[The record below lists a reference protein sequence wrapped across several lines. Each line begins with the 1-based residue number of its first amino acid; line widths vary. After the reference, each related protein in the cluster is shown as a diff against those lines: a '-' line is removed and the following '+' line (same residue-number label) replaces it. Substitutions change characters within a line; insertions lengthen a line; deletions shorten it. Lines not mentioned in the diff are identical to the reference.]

1 MNSTR
6 ALVLTDVV
14 ESTALAER
22 LGDAGAAALWAAHDR
37 VARDLLPRWRGREI
51 DKTDGMLLMFD
62 SASDAFHY
70 ALAYHHGVAALPVP
84 VKARAGLHVGPVIL
98 RENSPDDV
106 ARGAKPLELDGLAKP
121 IVARVMSIARG
132 GQTLLTRQAVDA
144 LGDAAGP
151 LEPHGH
157 WLVKGVGEP
166 VELFAPVLEEADL
179 AAPEDGEKAYRVY
192 WHDDQWRPVQEVP
205 NNLPQQATTFV
216 GREREV
222 REVKAQLGK
231 SRLLTLLGMG
241 GLGKTRLSLRVA
253 TEQLMNFPDGAWF
266 LDLAPLREAA
276 HVAQEAARVLGIRED
291 PDRPLVQTLV
301 AALKTRRLLLI
312 FDNCEHLVAACAEL
326 ANTVL
331 RAAPQVRILASSRE
345 PLHVPGEFSYPVHPL
360 PVPDRGAALAV
371 LARSTAVRLF
381 VDRAQ
386 QHRPGFEFNA
396 AEAPAVAELVAR
408 LEGIPLALE
417 LAAARVRMLSVAEI
431 NARLKDRYKLLT
443 GGSRVLQARQ
453 QTLRALVDWSYDMLE
468 PDEQRVF
475 SRLAV
480 FAGGFDLEAVEAVC
494 GAEPLEPFDVMDLL
508 GSIVAKSL
516 VIAEDRGGSTRYRM
530 LETIRDYA
538 QEKLRE
544 ASEAEST
551 AVRHCNH
558 FFAMAKTA
566 RDALKGQDQ
575 PLWIRRVDTDLDNF
589 RAALALALTGQP
601 DPFVVVKFAIA
612 MMAFWML
619 RGYATE
625 GRGIVQ
631 AALALPAIQA
641 SDQAHAHALYVD
653 ACLAS
658 AQHDHE
664 GALRQ
669 LATCL
674 ELRRRLGKPLEVAA
688 TLSTMS
694 VAQLQSGHADTAAAC
709 EQEALALFRA
719 NGNPLGEAIGLLH
732 LGEVGVFL
740 GDHEAARASLLESL
754 RIAQHIK
761 NREVEGEAELKLGE
775 CAFDSGDMA
784 QAALHFSR
792 SLAVCTEAGDRRG
805 EALASWWLGR
815 VALESGELPDA
826 AAQLGPALKTFHD
839 FEMREALAEC
849 LEDHAVLEL
858 QGGDS
863 EAAVCLASA
872 AQAYRAR
879 FRLLRSPFRAAQ
891 WNARRELLLAA
902 LPDMERAAAWEAGQR
917 LDVGE
922 MLALAAATSPA

>member
-1 MNSTR
+1 M
-6 ALVLTDVV
+6 
-14 ESTALAER
+14 
-22 LGDAGAAALWAAHDR
+22 
-37 VARDLLPRWRGREI
+37 
-51 DKTDGMLLMFD
+51 
-62 SASDAFHY
+62 
-70 ALAYHHGVAALPVP
+70 
-84 VKARAGLHVGPVIL
+84 
-98 RENSPDDV
+98 
-106 ARGAKPLELDGLAKP
+106 
-121 IVARVMSIARG
+121 
-132 GQTLLTRQAVDA
+132 
-144 LGDAAGP
+144 
-151 LEPHGH
+151 
-157 WLVKGVGEP
+157 
-166 VELFAPVLEEADL
+166 
-179 AAPEDGEKAYRVY
+179 
-192 WHDDQWRPVQEVP
+192 
-205 NNLPQQATTFV
+205 
-216 GREREV
+216 
-222 REVKAQLGK
+222 
-231 SRLLTLLGMG
+231 
-241 GLGKTRLSLRVA
+241 
-253 TEQLMNFPDGAWF
+253 
-266 LDLAPLREAA
+266 
-276 HVAQEAARVLGIRED
+276 
-291 PDRPLVQTLV
+291 
-301 AALKTRRLLLI
+301 
-312 FDNCEHLVAACAEL
+312 
-326 ANTVL
+326 
-331 RAAPQVRILASSRE
+331 
-345 PLHVPGEFSYPVHPL
+345 PL
-360 PVPDRGAALAV
+360 PLPSRSDNAASLM
-371 LARSTAVRLF
+371 RSTAAQLF
-381 VDRAQ
+381 VERAR
-386 QHRPGFEFNA
+386 QHKPNFA
-396 AEAPAVAELVAR
+396 VSDQEAPAIAELVAR

-417 LAAARVRMLSVAEI
+417 LAAARVRSLSVSEI
-431 NARLKDRYKLLT
+431 NTRLKDRYKLLT

-480 FAGGFDLEAVEAVC
+480 FAGGFDLEAVEEVC

-516 VIAEDRGGSTRYRM
+516 VIAEERDGSTRYRM

-538 QEKLRE
+538 LEKLRG
-544 ASEAEST
+544 AGEAEST

-558 FFAMAKTA
+558 FFALAKTA

-601 DPFVVVKFAIA
+601 DPFVVVKFSIA

-658 AQHDHE
+658 AQHDHG

-669 LATCL
+669 LGTCL

-709 EQEALALFRA
+709 EQEALTLFRA

-740 GDHEAARASLLESL
+740 GDHEASRASLQESL

-775 CAFDSGDMA
+775 CAFDGGDMA
-784 QAALHFSR
+784 QAAQHFSR

-815 VALESGELPDA
+815 VALEAGELSDA
-826 AAQLGPALKTFHD
+826 AARLGPALTTFRD

-849 LEDHAVLEL
+849 LEDHAMLEL
-858 QGGDS
+858 HGGS
-863 EAAVCLASA
+863 TEAALCLASA

-879 FRLLRSPFRAAQ
+879 FRLLRSPFREAQ
-891 WNARRELLLAA
+891 WNGRREQLWAA
-902 LPDMERAAAWEAGQR
+902 LPETEAAAAWEAGQR
-917 LDVGE
+917 LDVEE
-922 MLALAAATSPA
+922 MMALAAAATTTTAT